1 MVTSGN
7 FGIAFIS
14 ILKSP
19 DFQIQIRSSLDFLCK
34 TRKESAPVPGLSG
47 LLL

>member
-1 MVTSGN
+1 MVESRN

-19 DFQIQIRSSLDFLCK
+19 DFQIQIRSSLDILCK
-34 TRKESAPVPGLSG
+34 TRKESAPVPGLTG
-47 LLL
+47 FLL